1 MPRRLCLEPR
11 SYQAGSDTGFPY
23 PIKARSRE
31 QLRYEDLTNLLQTPA
46 VAEEKQPG
54 QALPLSDT
62 TPAQPHREARGASDW
77 ISGPRCNLT

>member
-62 TPAQPHREARGASDW
+62 TPQPSPIEKREA
-77 ISGPRCNLT
+77 PRIGFLDHAVT

>member
-11 SYQAGSDTGFPY
+11 SYQAGSDMGFPY

-31 QLRYEDLTNLLQTPA
+31 QIRYEDLTNLLQTPA

-54 QALPLSDT
+54 QALPLSDSPAPSRSERRLGLDFWT
-62 TPAQPHREARGASDW
+62 T
-77 ISGPRCNLT
+77 L